1 MTTRIPTRSRAT
13 QQKLVE
19 QKRGIFYSN
28 LLLLEFTPDI
38 LAQEKFTI
46 HKDMFAASGV
56 VGKPPAGPKVTEKV
70 LWFLF
75 DKLDREETRKRFKES
90 WPVEDRKQA
99 RDFRNVAFKWLEQL
113 KKDGLICVGYPVR
126 RSYLDEG
133 RGERFENILFSL
145 SNHILRTV
153 MEKDAKLRP
162 KSKSALGSSTN
173 ISISNLAPSVSSINS
188 DALRRLGT
196 DTLKKTLKHHIK
208 KQIDTFLS
216 NAQERVKI
224 QEHWSENSRSLTAS
238 FEEIVTEQEEL
249 NKLKLRLSQ
258 KDIQPVLS
266 IESPLAKSEKVRVQ
280 QARDSWEKSIGWIEE
295 NYKQMESIN
304 NMLTNFESKPR
315 LEGSLSAFNLPTPVF
330 QLLEEDVRNLN
341 PYFQNNVNPFKDR
354 RLDLIAMM
362 KLWRM
367 SIEVMGHTFGSK
379 GNGGN
384 QSLLLPNS
392 KAMSTSKISQFP
404 DLSRLLQQAEPSVS
418 KQIQQ
423 LRSIITLKQ
432 SLQTQLTECKEYVS
446 EARQRPEPQNPLID
460 KQAWMKQFNIGG
472 SKIPSDLASLEAR
485 NRRTLNLQPLI
496 SLREEHRTSNEDR
509 RQEIREKVRKF
520 LEDEYNKERELSDL
534 AAGTTLLAT
543 RAESSSN
550 SHTRRI
556 PIQGLDILLDQLT
569 QSLMES
575 TDSSKSFDQSQY
587 SGEGTSASAAT
598 STFSPS
604 ADSFLALLNEENP
617 DIERLLSTDI
627 GTPDL
632 TVSNSPADSSLHGAE
647 ELSDISFQTGLAPN
661 EQEGHDPDNLSH
673 SELSDEEFEIP
684 GAVSRWMTA
693 AQASGGNLTG
703 QENFPENW
711 EDVDSA
717 IQEFRNDLKVSTGIG
732 KVKREGKRGRTR
744 KDPNLTPEIQRMLGE
759 ANLLYVEKKYT
770 EAISTLQEIIR
781 LSPNVHKAWFTL
793 GMIQEELGNEDKA
806 LQLYLVAAHL
816 TLKDGALWKR
826 LGLMSKKQGAIQQA
840 IYCFSRA
847 ISADY
852 HDVDA
857 IWDRS
862 FLYADSGQLRK
873 AIEGYK
879 SILQYVPYHMNVIRE
894 LTRIYIQIND
904 LNSAISFFE
913 EALSHYLQ
921 RESPQSIHSPI
932 TLNNAADI
940 FGFDYS
946 DLNIMVELYMM
957 MGDFE
962 KAIKSLKRG
971 VRKLHGRDK
980 EVWWDT
986 VEDDREF
993 DDTPNSSI
1001 APILPLELRAKLG
1014 ECRLMLGQ
1022 VDQAKIHFR
1031 YLFSNSIEKYAD
1043 LYHEVAETYMEKRMF
1058 EEALAVYEEIINHE
1072 VVWFRVITNE
1082 VMFTD
1087 GPIAWVQMAICH
1099 RELGNLD
1106 SAVELYTAAVEAIPE
1121 DLDNKIALAE
1131 IYEELGE
1138 EERALEL
1145 VIEVDEA
1152 RKAARTLASLSE
1164 NKEQEPEAIENPAIN
1179 NFSIF
1184 NVESSRWEA
1193 LKAKNAATRAARLQ
1207 QEQEAERDTK
1217 IKFQKLGLL
1226 MSRLA
1231 IDEKARMKRFTGF
1244 RDRVKWATLDEQ
1256 VRFMVARL
1264 KHSTATDGSQFNT
1277 NPPRLGSQA
1286 NGVNESE
1293 DEKTI
1298 PTSFRS
1304 FSFEEWFDMFVKYA
1318 MTLANFNRQEE
1329 AYDLLKTVGEANV
1342 YYHHEP
1348 TKIAIKMIVLDSNG
1362 MPSTAIALHCHN
1374 NEKACEVARW
1384 LCSYH
1389 PFHDNSYKMYSAAM
1403 SSGTS
1408 ATSVYASA
1416 NSQKYFLRQ
1425 IKAMDSNVDGSRVL
1439 QPNLQT
1445 TPNTTD
1451 LKESGKDGPA
1461 INKRNPLLLTLYGHI
1476 LHCAR
1481 SYVPA
1486 IGKLPHKQVSNKL
1499 FETQQ
1504 NFLGYYTRA
1513 YTLSPDDPLISLSLG
1528 LAYIHRAMQRQTDN
1542 RHLQIMQKSM
1552 AGLSIG
1558 TNGAEI
1564 DQEDDP
1570 TDLSREAAYNLAN
1583 IYTSFTYRVATLE
1596 LGFEDFYI

>member
-1 MTTRIPTRSRAT
+1 
-13 QQKLVE
+13 
-19 QKRGIFYSN
+19 
-28 LLLLEFTPDI
+28 
-38 LAQEKFTI
+38 
-46 HKDMFAASGV
+46 
-56 VGKPPAGPKVTEKV
+56 
-70 LWFLF
+70 
-75 DKLDREETRKRFKES
+75 
-90 WPVEDRKQA
+90 
-99 RDFRNVAFKWLEQL
+99 
-113 KKDGLICVGYPVR
+113 
-126 RSYLDEG
+126 
-133 RGERFENILFSL
+133 
-145 SNHILRTV
+145 
-153 MEKDAKLRP
+153 
-162 KSKSALGSSTN
+162 
-173 ISISNLAPSVSSINS
+173 
-188 DALRRLGT
+188 
-196 DTLKKTLKHHIK
+196 
-208 KQIDTFLS
+208 
-216 NAQERVKI
+216 
-224 QEHWSENSRSLTAS
+224 
-238 FEEIVTEQEEL
+238 
-249 NKLKLRLSQ
+249 
-258 KDIQPVLS
+258 
-266 IESPLAKSEKVRVQ
+266 
-280 QARDSWEKSIGWIEE
+280 
-295 NYKQMESIN
+295 
-304 NMLTNFESKPR
+304 
-315 LEGSLSAFNLPTPVF
+315 
-330 QLLEEDVRNLN
+330 
-341 PYFQNNVNPFKDR
+341 
-354 RLDLIAMM
+354 
-362 KLWRM
+362 
-367 SIEVMGHTFGSK
+367 
-379 GNGGN
+379 
-384 QSLLLPNS
+384 
-392 KAMSTSKISQFP
+392 
-404 DLSRLLQQAEPSVS
+404 
-418 KQIQQ
+418 
-423 LRSIITLKQ
+423 
-432 SLQTQLTECKEYVS
+432 
-446 EARQRPEPQNPLID
+446 
-460 KQAWMKQFNIGG
+460 
-472 SKIPSDLASLEAR
+472 
-485 NRRTLNLQPLI
+485 
-496 SLREEHRTSNEDR
+496 
-509 RQEIREKVRKF
+509 
-520 LEDEYNKERELSDL
+520 
-534 AAGTTLLAT
+534 
-543 RAESSSN
+543 
-550 SHTRRI
+550 
-556 PIQGLDILLDQLT
+556 
-569 QSLMES
+569 MES
-575 TDSSKSFDQSQY
+575 TDSSRSFEQSQY

-632 TVSNSPADSSLHGAE
+632 TVSNSPANSSLHGAE
-647 ELSDISFQTGLAPN
+647 EFGDISIHTGLVPGGQGN
-661 EQEGHDPDNLSH
+661 QDHDNLSP
-673 SELSDEEFEIP
+673 SELSEEDFEIP

-703 QENFPENW
+703 QESFPENW
-711 EDVDSA
+711 EDVDNA

-759 ANLLYVEKKYT
+759 ANLLYVEQKYT
-770 EAISTLQEIIR
+770 EAIGTLQEIIR

-826 LGLMSKKQGAIQQA
+826 LGLMSKKQGAVQQA

-904 LNSAISFFE
+904 LNSAITFFE

-921 RESPQSIHSPI
+921 REATQSIHTPV

-962 KAIKSLKRG
+962 KAIHSLKRG

-993 DDTPNSSI
+993 DETPTSGI
-1001 APILPLELRAKLG
+1001 ASVLPLELRAKLG

-1022 VDQAKIHFR
+1022 VNQAKIHFK
-1031 YLFSNSIEKYAD
+1031 YLFKNSIEKYAD

-1072 VVWFRVITNE
+1072 V
-1082 VMFTD
+1082 TD

-1164 NKEQEPEAIENPAIN
+1164 SKDQEPENIENSAIN

-1231 IDEKARMKRFTGF
+1231 TDEKARNEYFDTAQCLFDDFRDTKAFYPSDRMKRFTGF

-1256 VRFMVARL
+1256 VKFMVARL
-1264 KHSTATDGSQFNT
+1264 KHSTAGDGSQFNT
-1277 NPPRLGSQA
+1277 NPPRFGSQS
-1286 NGVNESE
+1286 NGINENE

-1318 MTLANFNRQEE
+1318 ITLASFGRQEE

-1348 TKIAIKMIVLDSNG
+1348 TKIAIKMIIL
-1362 MPSTAIALHCHN
+1362 AISLHCHN

-1425 IKAMDSNVDGSRVL
+1425 IKTMDFSVDNSRSS
-1439 QPNLQT
+1439 QPNNQSNIAPIEQT
-1445 TPNTTD
+1445 VEQKENT
-1451 LKESGKDGPA
+1451 KDNLT

-1486 IGKLPHKQVSNKL
+1486 I
-1499 FETQQ
+1499 
-1504 NFLGYYTRA
+1504 GYYTRA

-1542 RHLQIMQKSM
+1542 RHLQIMQVR
-1552 AGLSIG
+1552 L
-1558 TNGAEI
+1558 I
-1564 DQEDDP
+1564 DYDMLCLLLNFFSRNRFFIR
-1570 TDLSREAAYNLAN
+1570 DLLFSSN
-1583 IYTSFTYRVATLE
+1583 IISYVKEVKRQNT
-1596 LGFEDFYI
+1596 I